1 MITYPALTVR
11 SEQAGFGRF
20 LTQMIDRL
28 IDSKVSQ
35 KTQRLYMKLYE
46 VRQLDG
52 AYLTSYL
59 FSPASF
65 INKSNINSVNH
76 LASRLKIVE
85 SLLVDEQQ
93 LYTTQLRKL
102 TVENFPSDAVNPAI
116 IRCSEANN
124 FEHRRQAQTTTVAI
138 YNAFGFAKI
147 ESITNE

>member
-1 MITYPALTVR
+1 
-11 SEQAGFGRF
+11 
-20 LTQMIDRL
+20 
-28 IDSKVSQ
+28 
-35 KTQRLYMKLYE
+35 MKLYE

-59 FSPASF
+59 FAPASF

-85 SLLVDEQQ
+85 LLLTDEQQ
-93 LYTTQLRKL
+93 LYTGQLKKL
-102 TVENFPSDAVNPAI
+102 TGDNFPSDVVNPAI

-124 FEHRRQAQTTTVAI
+124 FEHRRQAQSATVAI

-147 ESITNE
+147 EAITNEYNQKQVQLLIKEIPELAQKARRQ